1 MRLASIL
8 PLMMATGVSSGTPS
22 TASPER
28 GEIRGE
34 RCEQVNLRKGGLE
47 WIR

>member
-28 GEIRGE
+28 GEERGGEIRGE
-34 RCEQVNLRKGGLE
+34 R
-47 WIR
+47 